1 MRHAVRYAKRY
12 ENGTPA
18 NRRPLAALYT
28 IPTTILFMFVGL
40 LAAVVVAVVGLGRAI
55 EWVGIYLPVVVVL
68 GVFVGVFVI
77 FVREGGKVYAKF
89 YDELYKRL

>member
-28 IPTTILFMFVGL
+28 IPAILFMFVGL

-55 EWVGIYLPVVVVL
+55 EWVGIYLPVVVL
-68 GVFVGVFVI
+68 GVFVGVFVL

>member
-1 MRHAVRYAKRY
+1 MRHAVRYATRY

-68 GVFVGVFVI
+68 GVFVGVFVL

>member
-18 NRRPLAALYT
+18 NRRLLAALYT
-28 IPTTILFMFVGL
+28 IPTILFMFVGL

-68 GVFVGVFVI
+68 GVFVGVFVL

>member
-1 MRHAVRYAKRY
+1 MRHAMRY
-12 ENGTPA
+12 ENGIPA
-18 NRRPLAALYT
+18 NRRPLAVLYT
-28 IPTTILFMFVGL
+28 IPTVLFIFVGL
-40 LAAVVVAVVGLGRAI
+40 LAAATVVVAVVGLGRAI

-68 GVFVGVFVI
+68 GVFVGVFVL

>member
-1 MRHAVRYAKRY
+1 MRY
-12 ENGTPA
+12 ENGIPA
-18 NRRPLAALYT
+18 NRRPLAVLYA
-28 IPTTILFMFVGL
+28 IPTILFIFVGL
-40 LAAVVVAVVGLGRAI
+40 LAATVVAVVGLGRAI

-68 GVFVGVFVI
+68 GVFVGVFVL

>member
-1 MRHAVRYAKRY
+1 MRHAMRY
-12 ENGTPA
+12 ENGIPA
-18 NRRPLAALYT
+18 NRRPLAVLYA
-28 IPTTILFMFVGL
+28 IPTILFIFVGL
-40 LAAVVVAVVGLGRAI
+40 LAATVVAVVGLGRAI

-68 GVFVGVFVI
+68 GVFVGVFVL

>member
-1 MRHAVRYAKRY
+1 MRHAMRY

-18 NRRPLAALYT
+18 NRRPLAVLYT
-28 IPTTILFMFVGL
+28 IPTILFIFVGL
-40 LAAVVVAVVGLGRAI
+40 LAATVVVAVVGLGRAI

-68 GVFVGVFVI
+68 GVFVGVFVL

>member
-1 MRHAVRYAKRY
+1 MRHAMRY

-28 IPTTILFMFVGL
+28 IPAILFMFVGL
-40 LAAVVVAVVGLGRAI
+40 LAAVVVVVVVGLGRAI
-55 EWVGIYLPVVVVL
+55 EWVGIYLPVVLVL
-68 GVFVGVFVI
+68 GVFVGMFVL
-77 FVREGGKVYAKF
+77 FVREGGKVYAKV

>member
-1 MRHAVRYAKRY
+1 MRY
-12 ENGTPA
+12 ENGIPA
-18 NRRPLAALYT
+18 NRRPLAVLYT
-28 IPTTILFMFVGL
+28 IPTILFIFVGL
-40 LAAVVVAVVGLGRAI
+40 LAATVVAVVGLGRAI

-68 GVFVGVFVI
+68 GVFVGVFVL